1 MTGYSEYEETHR
13 HQHTEQ
19 EQGYCILQG
28 RAIARQSRIQAQPVT
43 VKTSTLLLACTVSCT
58 GHRAVFQKLQF
69 IKCEKSVSLN
79 HCTALAGQTVCLT
92 EKGQESSSLKSTG
105 ENELGFIGLRLIWQ
119 TEIATRCDLA
129 LV

>member
-1 MTGYSEYEETHR
+1 ME
-13 HQHTEQ
+13 
-19 EQGYCILQG
+19 
-28 RAIARQSRIQAQPVT
+28 
-43 VKTSTLLLACTVSCT
+43 TSTLLLACTVLCT
-58 GHRAVFQKLQF
+58 GYKAVFQKLQF

-79 HCTALAGQTVCLT
+79 HSTALTGQVVCLT
-92 EKGQESSSLKSTG
+92 EKEQESSSLKSTG